1 MSNLR
6 WWIDEYG
13 FDGFR
18 FDGVMSMLYHH
29 HGLMTSFSGHYG
41 EYFGLSVDTES
52 LTYLMLANSFLHE
65 KYPFIITIAEV
76 SFVAFCAD
84 VSGVLVNFE
93 ALLCDIFSFYLYH
106 FTSANIAHRPLVK
119 WDAPP
124 YFELG
129 LSAITHCRN

>member
-6 WWIDEYG
+6 WWIEEYG

-29 HGLMTSFSGHYG
+29 HGLMTNFSGHYG

-52 LTYLMLANSFLHE
+52 FTYLMLANHFLHE

-76 SFVAFCAD
+76 RSSYLTFIIHLF
-84 VSGVLVNFE
+84 
-93 ALLCDIFSFYLYH
+93 IFTLYGYL
-106 FTSANIAHRPLVK
+106 
-119 WDAPP
+119 DQ
-124 YFELG
+124 
-129 LSAITHCRN
+129 